1 MTMPETSADLIENRV
16 PKGLGEL
23 WHATERGTL
32 LTLALL
38 AGLIV
43 ALYAPVLKALVGDW
57 WQDPNYSHG
66 FLVPVFAG
74 YVLWQERE
82 RYHGLRVAPSNF
94 GLVAMLAAIGLLVV
108 GTLGAELYTSR
119 FSLVLLLAGM
129 VLFLAGW
136 TVLRAL
142 AFPLA
147 YLLLMI
153 PIPTIIQNQIVFPL
167 QLLAS
172 RFAAGVLEAV
182 GVVVLREGN
191 VLYLRNSALE
201 VAQACS
207 GIRSLVALIA
217 LALAYGYLAE
227 RRRWVRVVLVLLM
240 LPIAVVSNGLRV
252 VGTGILTN
260 TLGQDWAEGFFH
272 TFSGLLIFLTAVS
285 MMLLAHWG
293 LTKLGRRRGVH
304 ASA

>member
-1 MTMPETSADLIENRV
+1 MPETTADLIEDRV
-16 PKGLGEL
+16 PNRLGEL
-23 WHATERGTL
+23 WGATERGTL

-43 ALYAPVLKALVGDW
+43 TLYAPVLKALLQDW

-74 YVLWQERE
+74 YVLWQQRE
-82 RYHGLRVAPSNF
+82 RYHGLRAAPSNF
-94 GLVAMLAAIGLLVV
+94 GLLVMLGAIGLLVV
-108 GTLGAELYTSR
+108 GTLGAELFTSR

-136 TVLRAL
+136 KVFRVS

-172 RFAAGVLEAV
+172 RFAASVLETV

-191 VLYLRNSALE
+191 VLYLSNSTLE

-207 GIRSLVALIA
+207 GIRSLVSLIA

-252 VGTGILTN
+252 VGTGILTY

-272 TFSGLLIFLTAVS
+272 TFSGVLIFLTAVS
-285 MMLLAHWG
+285 LMLLAHWG